1 MTDFNV
7 EDFSCATCIHWPV
20 CGRDSAFMDIQRT
33 INATKV
39 PCGLGSDRTAPLSDI
54 IWIEPVKLNCTFYIP
69 KESTEMKVNEYQFN
83 ALRTANK
90 KLSDAETLLDGLMGL
105 TGEAGE
111 AIDLLKK
118 HLFQDHDL
126 DIAHLEKELGDAAWY
141 LAIASN
147 ALGLDL
153 EEVFR
158 TNIDKLKERYP
169 EGFES
174 ERSIHRSADDI

>member
-1 MTDFNV
+1 MTK
-7 EDFSCATCIHWPV
+7 FSDENCLCNTCAHRPV
-20 CGRDSAFMDIQRT
+20 CCYDSAFVDIQKT
-33 INATKV
+33 INMTEV
-39 PCGLGSDRTAPLSDI
+39 SCGNGTNRTARICDI
-54 IWIEPVKLNCTFYIP
+54 VWIKPIELVCDYYMP

-90 KLSDAETLLDGLMGL
+90 KLSDAEALLDGLMGL

-111 AIDLLKK
+111 AIDILKK

-126 DIAHLEKELGDAAWY
+126 DVSHLEKELGDVAWY

-174 ERSIHRSADDI
+174 ERSVRRSADDI